1 MTGGDIRDGIYVM
14 TEVIAFGATL
24 GPEAPAERFQ
34 FSGQFIKHNDTRF
47 FNGEAIDALENIGT
61 YTSAGSAFVATLAN
75 CSFGPTGAS
84 EGEGTFTETVSYT
97 ATANGLE
104 VLRAVNGGVLH
115 LKRFARQ

>member
-1 MTGGDIRDGIYVM
+1 MTGGDIRDGTYLM
-14 TEVIAFGATL
+14 TEVIVFGAVL
-24 GPEAPAERFQ
+24 GADVPAERFQ

-47 FNGEAIDALENIGT
+47 IGGEAIDAFENIGT
-61 YTSAGSAFVATLAN
+61 YTPAGSAFVATLVS

-84 EGEGTFTETVSYT
+84 ELEGTFTETVSYT

-104 VLRAVNGGVLH
+104 VLRAVNGLLH